1 MANVPVLI
9 FHSNYENYLKINCEI
24 TSENNNVIFLGDE
37 TCERLGKINNVDFYN
52 FNDFIESLHA
62 QANAPFDG

>member
-37 TCERLGKINNVDFYN
+37 TCERLAK
-52 FNDFIESLHA
+52 
-62 QANAPFDG
+62 